1 MTPSQRQLIKEAY
14 QEGYQEALQENRFKN
29 FIRRL
34 FGMPTE
40 VDKPAT
46 SIRSGAKRRGLIN
59 FGGKLPEPND
69 PTPFKRQASI
79 LFDRLMNSLNTDVN
93 NYYISLGPDAVE
105 IVDKIR
111 ASIIGL
117 ESSVRAGEITN
128 NQAILKLMKRHPAFF
143 DTFGTATGSRFD
155 DLPGLDP

>member
-1 MTPSQRQLIKEAY
+1 MIKEAY
-14 QEGYQEALQENRFKN
+14 QEGYYQALDEGLGGAIRLLKN
-29 FIRRL
+29 L
-34 FGMPTE
+34 FRGG
-40 VDKPAT
+40 KASKAT
-46 SIRSGAKRRGLIN
+46 RRGLIN

-128 NQAILKLMKRHPAFF
+128 NQAISKLMRRHPAFF
-143 DTFGTATGSRFD
+143 DNFGTATGSRFD

>member
-14 QEGYQEALQENRFKN
+14 QEGYYQALDEGLGGAIRFLKN
-29 FIRRL
+29 L
-34 FGMPTE
+34 FRGG
-40 VDKPAT
+40 KASKAT
-46 SIRSGAKRRGLIN
+46 RRGLIN

-128 NQAILKLMKRHPAFF
+128 NQAISKLMRRHPAFF
-143 DTFGTATGSRFD
+143 DNFGTATGSRFD

>member
-1 MTPSQRQLIKEAY
+1 MIKEAY
-14 QEGYQEALQENRFKN
+14 QEGYYQALDEGLGGAIRLLKN
-29 FIRRL
+29 L
-34 FGMPTE
+34 FRGG
-40 VDKPAT
+40 KASKAT
-46 SIRSGAKRRGLIN
+46 RRGLIN

-128 NQAILKLMKRHPAFF
+128 NQAILKLMRRHPAFF
-143 DTFGTATGSRFD
+143 DNFGTATGSRFD

>member
-1 MTPSQRQLIKEAY
+1 MTPAQRQLIKEAY
-14 QEGYQEALQENRFKN
+14 QEGYYQALDEGLGKLLAKSGKFLKN
-29 FIRRL
+29 L
-34 FGMPTE
+34 FRG
-40 VDKPAT
+40 
-46 SIRSGAKRRGLIN
+46 KRRGLIN
-59 FGGKLPEPND
+59 FGGELPEPND

-128 NQAILKLMKRHPAFF
+128 NQAILKLMRRHPAFF
-143 DTFGTATGSRFD
+143 DNFGTATGSRFD

>member
-14 QEGYQEALQENRFKN
+14 QEGYYQALDEGLGGAIRFFKN
-29 FIRRL
+29 L
-34 FGMPTE
+34 FKGG
-40 VDKPAT
+40 KAT
-46 SIRSGAKRRGLIN
+46 RRGLIN

-128 NQAILKLMKRHPAFF
+128 NQAISKLMRRHPAFF
-143 DTFGTATGSRFD
+143 DNFGTATGSRFD

>member
-1 MTPSQRQLIKEAY
+1 MIKEAY
-14 QEGYQEALQENRFKN
+14 QEGYYQALDEGLGKLLAKSGKFLKN
-29 FIRRL
+29 L
-34 FGMPTE
+34 FRG
-40 VDKPAT
+40 
-46 SIRSGAKRRGLIN
+46 KRRGLIN
-59 FGGKLPEPND
+59 FGGELPEPND

-128 NQAILKLMKRHPAFF
+128 NQAILKLMRRHPAFF
-143 DTFGTATGSRFD
+143 DNFGTATGSRFD

>member
-1 MTPSQRQLIKEAY
+1 MNKHQRQMIKEAY
-14 QEGYQEALQENRFKN
+14 QEGYYQALDEGLGGAVRFLKN
-29 FIRRL
+29 L
-34 FGMPTE
+34 FRGG
-40 VDKPAT
+40 KASKAT
-46 SIRSGAKRRGLIN
+46 RRGLIN

-128 NQAILKLMKRHPAFF
+128 NQAISKLMRRHPAFF
-143 DTFGTATGSRFD
+143 DNFGTATGSRFD

>member
-14 QEGYQEALQENRFKN
+14 QEGYYQALDEGLGGAVRFLKN
-29 FIRRL
+29 L
-34 FGMPTE
+34 FRGG
-40 VDKPAT
+40 KASKAT
-46 SIRSGAKRRGLIN
+46 RRGLIN

-128 NQAILKLMKRHPAFF
+128 NQAISKLMRRHPAFF
-143 DTFGTATGSRFD
+143 DNFGTATGSRFD

>member
-1 MTPSQRQLIKEAY
+1 MIKEAY
-14 QEGYQEALQENRFKN
+14 QEGYYQALDEGLLRFLKN
-29 FIRRL
+29 L
-34 FGMPTE
+34 FRGG
-40 VDKPAT
+40 KASKAT
-46 SIRSGAKRRGLIN
+46 RRGLIN

-128 NQAILKLMKRHPAFF
+128 NQAILKLMRRHPAFF
-143 DTFGTATGSRFD
+143 DNFGTATGSRFD

>member
-14 QEGYQEALQENRFKN
+14 QEGYYQALDEGLGGAIRFLKN
-29 FIRRL
+29 L
-34 FGMPTE
+34 FRGG
-40 VDKPAT
+40 KASKAT
-46 SIRSGAKRRGLIN
+46 RRGLIN

-128 NQAILKLMKRHPAFF
+128 NQAILKLMKRHPSFF
-143 DTFGTATGSRFD
+143 DNFGTATGSRFD

>member
-1 MTPSQRQLIKEAY
+1 MIKEAY
-14 QEGYQEALQENRFKN
+14 QEGYYQALDEGLGGAIRFLKN
-29 FIRRL
+29 L
-34 FGMPTE
+34 FRGG
-40 VDKPAT
+40 KASKAT
-46 SIRSGAKRRGLIN
+46 RRGLIN

-143 DTFGTATGSRFD
+143 DNFGTATGSRFD

>member
-14 QEGYQEALQENRFKN
+14 QEGYYQALDEGLGGAIRFLKN
-29 FIRRL
+29 L
-34 FGMPTE
+34 FRGG
-40 VDKPAT
+40 KASKAT
-46 SIRSGAKRRGLIN
+46 RRGLIN

-128 NQAILKLMKRHPAFF
+128 NQAILKLMRRHPAFF
-143 DTFGTATGSRFD
+143 DNFGTATGSRFD

>member
-1 MTPSQRQLIKEAY
+1 MNKHQRQMIKEAY
-14 QEGYQEALQENRFKN
+14 QEGYYQALDEGLGGAIRLLKN
-29 FIRRL
+29 L
-34 FGMPTE
+34 FRGG
-40 VDKPAT
+40 KASKAT
-46 SIRSGAKRRGLIN
+46 RRGLIN
-59 FGGKLPEPND
+59 FGDKLPEPND

-128 NQAILKLMKRHPAFF
+128 NQAILKLMRRHPAFF
-143 DTFGTATGSRFD
+143 DNFGTATGSRFD

>member
-1 MTPSQRQLIKEAY
+1 MTPEQRNLIKEAY
-14 QEGYQEALQENRFKN
+14 QEGYYQALDEGLGGAIRFFKN
-29 FIRRL
+29 L
-34 FGMPTE
+34 FKGG
-40 VDKPAT
+40 KAT
-46 SIRSGAKRRGLIN
+46 KATRRGLIN

-128 NQAILKLMKRHPAFF
+128 NQAILKLMRRHPAFF
-143 DTFGTATGSRFD
+143 DNFGTATGSRFD

>member
-14 QEGYQEALQENRFKN
+14 QEGYYQALDEGLGGAIRFLKN
-29 FIRRL
+29 L
-34 FGMPTE
+34 FRGG
-40 VDKPAT
+40 KASKAT
-46 SIRSGAKRRGLIN
+46 RRGLIN

-143 DTFGTATGSRFD
+143 DNFGTATGSRFD

>member
-1 MTPSQRQLIKEAY
+1 MNKHQRQMIKEAY
-14 QEGYQEALQENRFKN
+14 QEGYYQALDEGLGGAIRLLKN
-29 FIRRL
+29 L
-34 FGMPTE
+34 FRGG
-40 VDKPAT
+40 KASKAT
-46 SIRSGAKRRGLIN
+46 RRGLIN

-128 NQAILKLMKRHPAFF
+128 NQAISKLMRRHPAFF
-143 DTFGTATGSRFD
+143 DNFGTATGSRFD

>member
-1 MTPSQRQLIKEAY
+1 MTPEQRNLIKEAY
-14 QEGYQEALQENRFKN
+14 QEGYYQALDEGLGGAIRFLKN
-29 FIRRL
+29 L
-34 FGMPTE
+34 FRGG
-40 VDKPAT
+40 KASKAT
-46 SIRSGAKRRGLIN
+46 RRGLIN

-69 PTPFKRQASI
+69 PIPFKRQASI

-93 NYYISLGPDAVE
+93 NYHISLGPDAVE

-143 DTFGTATGSRFD
+143 DNFGTATGSRFD

>member
-1 MTPSQRQLIKEAY
+1 MNKHQRQMIKEAY
-14 QEGYQEALQENRFKN
+14 QEGYYQALDEGLGGAIRFLKN
-29 FIRRL
+29 L
-34 FGMPTE
+34 FRGG
-40 VDKPAT
+40 KASKAT
-46 SIRSGAKRRGLIN
+46 RRGLIN

-143 DTFGTATGSRFD
+143 DNFGTATGSRFD

>member
-1 MTPSQRQLIKEAY
+1 MNKHQRQMIKEAY
-14 QEGYQEALQENRFKN
+14 QEGYYQALDEGLGGAIRLLKN
-29 FIRRL
+29 L
-34 FGMPTE
+34 FRGG
-40 VDKPAT
+40 KASKAT
-46 SIRSGAKRRGLIN
+46 RSGLIN
-59 FGGKLPEPND
+59 FGGNLPEPND

-128 NQAILKLMKRHPAFF
+128 NQAISKLMRRHPAFF
-143 DTFGTATGSRFD
+143 DNFGTATGSRFD

>member
-1 MTPSQRQLIKEAY
+1 MNKHQRQMIKEAY
-14 QEGYQEALQENRFKN
+14 QEGYYQALDEGLGGAIRLLKN
-29 FIRRL
+29 L
-34 FGMPTE
+34 FRGG
-40 VDKPAT
+40 KASKAT
-46 SIRSGAKRRGLIN
+46 RRGLIN

-79 LFDRLMNSLNTDVN
+79 LFDRIMNSLNTDVN

-128 NQAILKLMKRHPAFF
+128 NQGISKLMRRHPAFF
-143 DTFGTATGSRFD
+143 DNFGTATGSRFD
-155 DLPGLDP
+155 DLPGPDP

>member
-1 MTPSQRQLIKEAY
+1 MNKHQRQMIKEAY
-14 QEGYQEALQENRFKN
+14 QEGYYQALDEGLGGAIRLLKN
-29 FIRRL
+29 L
-34 FGMPTE
+34 FRGG
-40 VDKPAT
+40 KASKAT
-46 SIRSGAKRRGLIN
+46 RRGLIN

-143 DTFGTATGSRFD
+143 DNFGTATGSRFD

>member
-1 MTPSQRQLIKEAY
+1 MNKHQRQMIKEAY
-14 QEGYQEALQENRFKN
+14 QEGYYQALDEGLGGAIRFLKN
-29 FIRRL
+29 L
-34 FGMPTE
+34 FRGG
-40 VDKPAT
+40 KASKAT
-46 SIRSGAKRRGLIN
+46 RRGLIN

-128 NQAILKLMKRHPAFF
+128 NQAISKLMRRHPAFF
-143 DTFGTATGSRFD
+143 DNFGTATGSRFD

>member
-1 MTPSQRQLIKEAY
+1 MNKHQRQMIKEAY
-14 QEGYQEALQENRFKN
+14 QEGYYQALDEGLGKLLAKSGKFLKN
-29 FIRRL
+29 L
-34 FGMPTE
+34 FRG
-40 VDKPAT
+40 
-46 SIRSGAKRRGLIN
+46 KRRGLIN
-59 FGGKLPEPND
+59 FGGELPEPND

-143 DTFGTATGSRFD
+143 DNFGTATGSRFD

>member
-1 MTPSQRQLIKEAY
+1 MNKHQRQMIKEAY
-14 QEGYQEALQENRFKN
+14 QEGYYQALDEGLGKLLAKSGKFLKN
-29 FIRRL
+29 L
-34 FGMPTE
+34 FRG
-40 VDKPAT
+40 
-46 SIRSGAKRRGLIN
+46 KRRGLIN
-59 FGGKLPEPND
+59 FGGELPEPND

-128 NQAILKLMKRHPAFF
+128 NQAILKLMRRHPAFF
-143 DTFGTATGSRFD
+143 DNFGTATGSRFD

>member
-1 MTPSQRQLIKEAY
+1 MNKHQRQMIKEAY
-14 QEGYQEALQENRFKN
+14 QEGYYQALDEGLGGAIRFLKN
-29 FIRRL
+29 L
-34 FGMPTE
+34 FRGG
-40 VDKPAT
+40 KASKAT
-46 SIRSGAKRRGLIN
+46 RRGLIN

-128 NQAILKLMKRHPAFF
+128 NQAILKLMRRHPAFF
-143 DTFGTATGSRFD
+143 DNFGTATGSRFD

>member
-1 MTPSQRQLIKEAY
+1 MNKHQRQMIKEAY
-14 QEGYQEALQENRFKN
+14 QEGYYQALDEGLGGAIRLLKN
-29 FIRRL
+29 L
-34 FGMPTE
+34 FRGG
-40 VDKPAT
+40 KASKAT
-46 SIRSGAKRRGLIN
+46 RRGLIN

-128 NQAILKLMKRHPAFF
+128 NQAILKLMRRHPAFF
-143 DTFGTATGSRFD
+143 DNFGTATGSRFD